1 MYRILTLVAVVV
13 VAVNPSSLAAQQTAS
28 ETAPT
33 LRPGPVVSG
42 GPSPTSVVPRLLP
55 GTKTNVFSSIQGTA
69 LNSTNG
75 AMPNTLMRLRDAR
88 FGRIVDTV
96 TTDKSGLF
104 TFRGIDPGSYV
115 VEMMGPANE
124 AVVAATPIINVGS
137 GQVAS
142 TILKLPFKIPPFAGI
157 LGHTTASALAV
168 ASAAAAS
175 GVLAESVAGAP
186 ATNRA
191 LPGQ

>member
-1 MYRILTLVAVVV
+1 MYRILAFVAVVV
-13 VAVNPSSLAAQQTAS
+13 AAVNPSLAAQQTGPKTVPAPRAAAA
-28 ETAPT
+28 TAD
-33 LRPGPVVSG
+33 
-42 GPSPTSVVPRLLP
+42 PSPTNMVPRLLP
-55 GTKTNVFSSIQGTA
+55 GTKTNVFSSIQGSA

-75 AMPNTLMRLRDAR
+75 PMPNTVMRLRDAR

-115 VEMMGPANE
+115 VEMMDPSNE
-124 AVVAATPIINVGS
+124 AVLAATPIINVGS
-137 GQVAS
+137 GQAAS
-142 TILKLPFKIPPFAGI
+142 TILKLPFKIRPFAGV
-157 LGHTTASALAV
+157 LGHTMPSALAV